1 MWPNRTEHARKYGQP
16 VAMEERKMLDIT
28 ALSWEQRD
36 QLKQI
41 LLTVMPKEGE

>member
-1 MWPNRTEHARKYGQP
+1 MDARFE
-16 VAMEERKMLDIT
+16 VEERKMLDIA

-41 LLTVMPKEGE
+41 PLTVMPKEGE

>member
-1 MWPNRTEHARKYGQP
+1 LEHTGKDGRP
-16 VAMEERKMLDIT
+16 IEVEERKMLDIA